1 MLSPSTNW
9 LGRAP
14 GGRSLAALRRSTVL
28 ERSVGRLRGVGR
40 HEGGALQLEPFSKD
54 GEHVIEGVLWTVDCD
69 EWYPIIAGVPRF
81 LSGALQPDLGDFE
94 ARHRL
99 PAREKE
105 IEVAMEVTRTV
116 ATF

>member
-1 MLSPSTNW
+1 MLSSSMNL

-14 GGRSLAALRRSTVL
+14 RWRSLAALRRSTVL

-40 HEGGALQLEPFSKD
+40 HHGSALRLEPFSKD

-69 EWYPIIAGVPRF
+69 EWYPIIAGVPCF
-81 LSGALQPDLGDFE
+81 LSEALQPDLGEFE

-99 PAREKE
+99 PTREKG
-105 IEVAMEVTRTV
+105 IDVATEVTRTV